1 MTVAPLSAPA
11 LVGTW
16 VGTHSNQAQVG
27 LKKKPC
33 YQFTLGLAPSHIH
46 SLRKP
51 LCFYSE
57 TRLCF
62 LSSEAKKKDAWSTL
76 LFNPGC
82 ASQHESRHFAGPPLH
97 QYHCYSF
104 HQNEPPLNSSPSYPR
119 G

>member
-1 MTVAPLSAPA
+1 MPFA
-11 LVGTW
+11 G
-16 VGTHSNQAQVG
+16 
-27 LKKKPC
+27 KKKPC

-57 TRLCF
+57 TQLCF

-82 ASQHESRHFAGPPLH
+82 ASQHESRHFARPPLH